1 MEELEQSLCKE
12 KEEKNTLQN
21 KYNEK
26 EQDMQRKYNESE
38 TEWNKYYDELIKSHT
53 NEKEQLH
60 KAITNLTVEKDN
72 LLTRL
77 STIAADRL
85 THENVNI
92 VDLSDV
98 DCPTKLQEVYSELYD
113 NEWTDA
119 FEELTRDG
127 NATENEAIMILLKI
141 LVSSFQ
147 NCREI
152 TWGRYE
158 RLKHVASYIEQEISL
173 QSPK

>member
-1 MEELEQSLCKE
+1 
-12 KEEKNTLQN
+12 
-21 KYNEK
+21 
-26 EQDMQRKYNESE
+26 YNESE
-38 TEWNKYYDELIKSHT
+38 TEWKKYCDELIKSHT

-60 KAITNLTVEKDN
+60 EAITNLTVEKDN

-77 STIAADRL
+77 STIASDRL
-85 THENVNI
+85 KHENTNI
-92 VDLSDV
+92 ADLSDV

-119 FEELTRDG
+119 FEELTKDY
-127 NATENEAIMILLKI
+127 NATETDAIMMLLKLI
-141 LVSSFQ
+141 MSSFQ